1 MPFTPK
7 VPPAPGLCVP
17 VRQGDGPGEQTR
29 VAVRGTRWRRVARG
43 LHVDSAAPAVVEQ
56 RVLEQASR
64 LGDRGAATGWAALRL
79 AGAAYADGLDR
90 HGAPRRV
97 PLVAG
102 GSGVRSDGEALVV
115 REALEEGE
123 VVVRQGVR
131 CVSPERAVAHEVCRL
146 TDPREAVVVV
156 DMACAAELTSLRRL
170 RAWLA
175 EQPGRRDRGRL
186 LRALLLADEGSR
198 SPMETRMRLAW
209 QLDAGRGRP
218 LCNRQVL
225 DESGRLLGV
234 ADLVDPVHAVVG
246 EYDGQ
251 EHRSRARHRRDVRR
265 EADFR
270 AAGLEVVTVV
280 AGDLDEPWVLM
291 PRIHQAYGRAGQTPR
306 RFRVGDAVDPAT
318 GRPGPCLDDRLALR
332 ERVAQRGPLE

>member
-1 MPFTPK
+1 MPFNPK
-7 VPPAPGLCVP
+7 VPPVPGLCVP
-17 VRQGDGPGEQTR
+17 VRRGDGAGELSR
-29 VAVRGTRWRRVARG
+29 VAVRGERWRRVARG
-43 LHVDSAAPAVVEQ
+43 LHVDAAAPPVVEQ

-64 LGDRGAATGWAALRL
+64 LEGRGAATGWAALRM

-90 HGAPRRV
+90 RGRPRRV

-102 GSGVRSDGEALVV
+102 GSGVRSDDEALVV
-115 REALEEGE
+115 REGLEEDE

-146 TDPREAVVVV
+146 SDLREAVVVV

-170 RAWLA
+170 RMWLA
-175 EQPGRRDRGRL
+175 DRPGLRHGGRL
-186 LRALLLADEGSR
+186 LRAVLLADEDSR
-198 SPMETRMRLAW
+198 SPMETRLRLSW

-225 DESGRLLGV
+225 DAGGRVLGV

-246 EYDGQ
+246 EYDGH
-251 EHRSRARHRRDVRR
+251 EHRTRSRHRRDVRR

-270 AAGLEVVTVV
+270 AVGLEVVTVV

-291 PRIHQAYGRAGQTPR
+291 PRIHQAYGRAGQAPR
-306 RFRVGDAVDPAT
+306 RFRVGGAVDPTT
-318 GRPGPCLDDRLALR
+318 GRPGLCLDDRLAAR
-332 ERVAQRGPLE
+332 ERAEGRGLVD